1 MFYYQV
7 KEINNQVEV
16 LCSSNLKL
24 QKNDVVVIP
33 DYNNEPATARV
44 QKEVPPYKALVSP
57 IEAVEIIDKVQIKEW
72 EAKLK
77 KEVENKVLF
86 EKMQNKINEIKVL
99 EQLEKFAGKDAEM
112 SELLKEYK
120 SHNNI
125 DVEDS
130 PQNEITTEY

>member
-16 LCSSNLKL
+16 LCSSNYKL

-33 DYNNEPATARV
+33 DYDNEPATARV

-57 IEAVEIIDKVQIKEW
+57 IEPLEIIDKVEIKEW

-77 KEVENKVLF
+77 KRSRK
-86 EKMQNKINEIKVL
+86 
-99 EQLEKFAGKDAEM
+99 
-112 SELLKEYK
+112 
-120 SHNNI
+120 
-125 DVEDS
+125 
-130 PQNEITTEY
+130 